1 MVRLAGRALQRLPE
15 TLPREATALDASRNA
30 LPALPRALPG
40 GWSALRSL
48 NLGNNRL
55 TVLPVRASRR
65 RISRCRR

>member
-30 LPALPRALPG
+30 LPALPRTLN
-40 GWSALRSL
+40 GWAALRSL

-55 TVLPVRASRR
+55 TALPVRASRR